1 MNLIIVLL
9 RLLHII
15 LAFVWFGLTLTLTF
29 FVGPAAARAGESGQR
44 FYKSLL
50 TSTPLARLFAA
61 SAGLTVLIGILLFI
75 TGDPNRNFTT
85 TGQLVLGFGAL
96 AGLAAVIHGD
106 TRTVRTMRKYG
117 QALAQ
122 DVQDNSPISGEGAE
136 KLRTLGAALASQSR
150 VTFYLMLM
158 ALLGMGLARYL

>member
-15 LAFVWFGLTLTLTF
+15 LAFVWFGMTLTLTF
-29 FVGPAAARAGESGQR
+29 FVGPAAARAGESGLR

-106 TRTVRTMRKYG
+106 ATTVRTMRKYG

-136 KLRTLGAALASQSR
+136 KLRTLGATLTSQSR